1 ASDVQKVGDYYA
13 SGMDEKTIDA
23 ARIKPIQ
30 DEFKRIDAIKDRNDL
45 LKEIAHLHTIGVDA
59 FFGFGSGQDAKD
71 STREISQAV
80 QGGLGLPDRDYYT
93 KTDDASK
100 KLRDQY
106 LDHVSKMLTLLGQPT
121 DKAADNAKKIMALET
136 SLAQASRTRVELR
149 DPQKNY
155 NKMAVREL
163 QDLTPDWNWSNYFN
177 AINLL
182 EPRDVNVHQPE
193 FFKATSNLFKSTPL
207 ADW

>member
-1 ASDVQKVGDYYA
+1 
-13 SGMDEKTIDA
+13 I
-23 ARIKPIQ
+23 PP
-30 DEFKRIDAIKDRNDL
+30 
-45 LKEIAHLHTIGVDA
+45 
-59 FFGFGSGQDAKD
+59 
-71 STREISQAV
+71 AV
-80 QGGLGLPDRDYYT
+80 KGGLGIPNRDYYT
-93 KTDDASK
+93 KQDADMK
-100 KLRDQY
+100 EKREKY
-106 LDHVSKMLTLLGQPT
+106 IAHVTKMLTLLGQPPE
-121 DKAADNAKKIMALET
+121 KAVEDAKKIMALET
-136 SLAQASRTRVELR
+136 KLAEASRTRVELR
-149 DPQKNY
+149 DPIKNY